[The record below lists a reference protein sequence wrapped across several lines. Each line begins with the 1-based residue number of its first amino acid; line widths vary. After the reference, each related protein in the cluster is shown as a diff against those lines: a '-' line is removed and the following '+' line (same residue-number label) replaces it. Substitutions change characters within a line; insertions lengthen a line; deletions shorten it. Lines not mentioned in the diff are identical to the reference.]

1 MDVATASLTSTG
13 LVSKPVLGSEES
25 AKADQ
30 CQHSKPIEEILPA
43 EECLEKFN
51 DDDLQEEV
59 QDLIDDQ
66 EYNEFVVAIAKEAP
80 LDKATL
86 DDKEDDEFLP
96 KFVSAKKL
104 HLDENVKEESEN
116 SDEDVSSDESTSSE
130 SDTSGPVA
138 IEGENSVVKSDE
150 EDLDV
155 SPEEVNQLK
164 ENIPVAIPKDSL
176 TKTQGRY
183 PAFWRVK
190 HAIRNIGENDGY
202 KSDDDGDFQP
212 PKESEEMDN
221 STCENDQPDNRR
233 EQSTIDLTD
242 STSEDSSADEDD
254 SDMENEVKVLEEM
267 PDLTHDIKGLSE
279 MVQDMSVVKSQ
290 PNLPTENQSFNEAM
304 EEENA
309 DASFS
314 PINFAEAILQHD
326 DADYDESA
334 DPDYDPSLEAKK
346 DDNKS
351 DSDCDTSATS
361 DSTDES
367 DSSSSADESA
377 MVQG

>member
-1 MDVATASLTSTG
+1 MDVATASLTTTG
-13 LVSKPVLGSEES
+13 LGSKPVLGSEES

-30 CQHSKPIEEILPA
+30 CPHSKPIEEILPA

-80 LDKATL
+80 LDKSTL

-104 HLDENVKEESEN
+104 HLDENVKEGSEN
-116 SDEDVSSDESTSSE
+116 SDEDVSSDESTSSG

-212 PKESEEMDN
+212 PKETEEMDN
-221 STCENDQPDNRR
+221 STCENDQSDNRR

-290 PNLPTENQSFNEAM
+290 PNLPAENQSFNEAM
-304 EEENA
+304 EEENV

>member
-80 LDKATL
+80 LDKSTL

-104 HLDENVKEESEN
+104 HLDENVKEGSEN
-116 SDEDVSSDESTSSE
+116 SDEDVSSDESTSSG

-212 PKESEEMDN
+212 PKETEEMDN
-221 STCENDQPDNRR
+221 STCENDQSDNRR

-290 PNLPTENQSFNEAM
+290 PNLPAENQSFNEAM
-304 EEENA
+304 EEENV

-346 DDNKS
+346 DDKS

>member
-1 MDVATASLTSTG
+1 MG
-13 LVSKPVLGSEES
+13 
-25 AKADQ
+25 
-30 CQHSKPIEEILPA
+30 
-43 EECLEKFN
+43 
-51 DDDLQEEV
+51 
-59 QDLIDDQ
+59 
-66 EYNEFVVAIAKEAP
+66 
-80 LDKATL
+80 
-86 DDKEDDEFLP
+86 
-96 KFVSAKKL
+96 
-104 HLDENVKEESEN
+104 EN

-138 IEGENSVVKSDE
+138 IEGQNSVVKSDE

-221 STCENDQPDNRR
+221 STCENDQSDKRR

-279 MVQDMSVVKSQ
+279 MVQDMSVVKPQ
-290 PNLPTENQSFNEAM
+290 PNLPAENQSFNEAM
-304 EEENA
+304 EEENL

-314 PINFAEAILQHD
+314 PINFAEAILQHG

-351 DSDCDTSATS
+351 GSDCDTSATS
-361 DSTDES
+361 DSTEES

>member
-80 LDKATL
+80 LDKSTL

-212 PKESEEMDN
+212 PKETEEMDN
-221 STCENDQPDNRR
+221 STCENDQSDNRR

-290 PNLPTENQSFNEAM
+290 PNLPAENQSFNEAM
-304 EEENA
+304 EEENV

>member
-1 MDVATASLTSTG
+1 M
-13 LVSKPVLGSEES
+13 GS
-25 AKADQ
+25 
-30 CQHSKPIEEILPA
+30 
-43 EECLEKFN
+43 
-51 DDDLQEEV
+51 
-59 QDLIDDQ
+59 
-66 EYNEFVVAIAKEAP
+66 
-80 LDKATL
+80 
-86 DDKEDDEFLP
+86 
-96 KFVSAKKL
+96 
-104 HLDENVKEESEN
+104 
-116 SDEDVSSDESTSSE
+116 
-130 SDTSGPVA
+130 
-138 IEGENSVVKSDE
+138 
-150 EDLDV
+150 
-155 SPEEVNQLK
+155 
-164 ENIPVAIPKDSL
+164 
-176 TKTQGRY
+176 
-183 PAFWRVK
+183 
-190 HAIRNIGENDGY
+190 
-202 KSDDDGDFQP
+202 
-212 PKESEEMDN
+212 
-221 STCENDQPDNRR
+221 DNRR

-290 PNLPTENQSFNEAM
+290 PNLPAENQSFNEAM
-304 EEENA
+304 EEENL

-346 DDNKS
+346 DDKS

>member
-1 MDVATASLTSTG
+1 MG
-13 LVSKPVLGSEES
+13 
-25 AKADQ
+25 
-30 CQHSKPIEEILPA
+30 
-43 EECLEKFN
+43 
-51 DDDLQEEV
+51 
-59 QDLIDDQ
+59 
-66 EYNEFVVAIAKEAP
+66 
-80 LDKATL
+80 
-86 DDKEDDEFLP
+86 
-96 KFVSAKKL
+96 
-104 HLDENVKEESEN
+104 EN

-138 IEGENSVVKSDE
+138 IEGQNSVVKSDE

-212 PKESEEMDN
+212 PKETEEMDN
-221 STCENDQPDNRR
+221 STCENDQSDTRR

-290 PNLPTENQSFNEAM
+290 PNLPVENQSFNEAM

-334 DPDYDPSLEAKK
+334 DPDYDPSLETKK
-346 DDNKS
+346 DDKS